1 MLTPSEKYKS
11 ILANSKKMKKN
22 ISIIFFVIAYC
33 FMFGSGESYVE
44 KYRFSDNSDRKLQAY
59 QWRPE
64 GNVKALVFIAHG

>member
-22 ISIIFFVIAYC
+22 ISIIFFSIAYC
-33 FMFGSGESYVE
+33 FMFGSCESYIE

-59 QWRPE
+59 QWRPK